1 MPGKMVL
8 WWLMLF
14 IGLGLLGLGARGF
27 IATPVKAKPPSLNV
41 SGPLAM
47 TTISGT
53 DAQADIHIDCCTVVS
68 TNATLARTAL
78 VGQDKQN
85 PVKIGAQMSALIQAL
100 LDTRQTLASL
110 PADDPDKT
118 TDPGRCD
125 LFWLTVGGTT
135 YLVGR
140 NIVVNILWNGDRY
153 EMHLRNP
160 NLAPPC

>member
-1 MPGKMVL
+1 MINRAFG
-8 WWLMLF
+8 WT
-14 IGLGLLGLGARGF
+14 LLAILASFALVGVSAYFVPRV
-27 IATPVKAKPPSLNV
+27 IAQPAALNV
-41 SGPLAM
+41 SGPVSM

-78 VGQDKQN
+78 VGLDKQN
-85 PVKIGAQMSALIQAL
+85 PVKIGAQMSGLIQAL
-100 LDTRQTLASL
+100 LDTRIPLSNL

-118 TDPGRCD
+118 TDPAQCD
-125 LFWLTVGGTT
+125 QFWLTVGGTT

-140 NIVVNILWNGDRY
+140 NIVVNIFWNGDRY
-153 EMHLRNP
+153 QMHLRNP